1 MNRKIP
7 LGLLWL
13 AAAPVVASG
22 PRGTVPKASANRYP
36 SHAEKDGV
44 SVGAAL
50 LTSDEVRKTF
60 VSEVN
65 RCCLVVEVAF
75 YPAKDKPKAVS
86 LDDFSVRLVGTETA
100 VKPSS
105 AKVVA
110 ASIQK
115 SAESQRDITVSPSV
129 GVGRESGTYAG
140 HGIYTEAGVAI
151 EVSEPGSHSG
161 SSERDRDAMLTEL
174 SEKGLPEGTASAP
187 VAGYLYFP
195 LTKKKNTPLQ
205 LDCVLNGNKVF
216 LMLP

>member
-7 LGLLWL
+7 LGLLLL

-50 LTSDEVRKTF
+50 LTSDEVHKTF

-75 YPAKDKPKAVS
+75 YAAKDKPQAVS
-86 LDDFSVRLVGTETA
+86 LDDFSVRVVGAETA

-129 GVGRESGTYAG
+129 GVGRESGTPEPTMALTLRLVSPLESASTV
-140 HGIYTEAGVAI
+140 HTRVRRSAI
-151 EVSEPGSHSG
+151 ATRCRPS
-161 SSERDRDAMLTEL
+161 
-174 SEKGLPEGTASAP
+174 
-187 VAGYLYFP
+187 
-195 LTKKKNTPLQ
+195 
-205 LDCVLNGNKVF
+205 
-216 LMLP
+216 